1 VPNHPESRKLLGIAY
16 YTIGQVDAAAEVFGK
31 WLADEPDNP
40 VARHLH
46 AACSGEDVPARA
58 SDAYV
63 TSTFDAFAESFDA
76 KLGKL
81 QYRAPQL
88 VADALARC
96 AGEHCGHL
104 VALDA
109 GCGTGLCGPL
119 IAPWVA
125 HLTGVDL
132 SAGMIERARGRGVYD
147 ELERA
152 ELTAYL
158 ERHAASFDLIV
169 SADTLVYF
177 GPLEQVLAAAA
188 GALRPGGLL
197 IFTVEEVSGEDA
209 PADYRINP
217 HGRYSHRREY
227 VAETLERAGLGVLA
241 IEPAALRNEGGSP
254 VAGLVASAR
263 KPVRT

>member
-1 VPNHPESRKLLGIAY
+1 
-16 YTIGQVDAAAEVFGK
+16 
-31 WLADEPDNP
+31 
-40 VARHLH
+40 
-46 AACSGEDVPARA
+46 VPARA

-158 ERHAASFDLIV
+158 ERHPASFDLIV

-197 IFTVEEVSGEDA
+197 IFTAEEAAGGLPDKPPRPLQPPPRLCRPCARALGSERRGNRVRGPAHGGRQPGQRPGGLRAQAGRNMTGANARRADGIVRSRGEW
-209 PADYRINP
+209 
-217 HGRYSHRREY
+217 
-227 VAETLERAGLGVLA
+227 
-241 IEPAALRNEGGSP
+241 
-254 VAGLVASAR
+254 
-263 KPVRT
+263 